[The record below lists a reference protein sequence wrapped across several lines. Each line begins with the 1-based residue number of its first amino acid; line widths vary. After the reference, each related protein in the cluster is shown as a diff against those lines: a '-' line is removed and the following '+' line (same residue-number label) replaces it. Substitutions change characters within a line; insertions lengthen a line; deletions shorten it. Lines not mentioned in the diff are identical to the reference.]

1 MANMGLILGLGGAA
15 LILIIGL
22 IVFLLW
28 WFGVFSSPAVT
39 TAPTDPPAGNSTT
52 PSGTSGTTTPS
63 GTTASTTLTPSPVSL
78 SPCSKIQADP
88 NWATTGAVPVAQW
101 TDGTRN
107 TAIVIL
113 GNNGFGGFP
122 LQSYTNAQLY
132 AIMNTN
138 CTTINADPSW
148 AITGGVAS
156 STWSDG
162 TRNTAIVVLA
172 NSGLSSLPLQA
183 YTNAQL
189 ALFFGTT

>member
-1 MANMGLILGLGGAA
+1 MASMGLILGLGGFA
-15 LILIIGL
+15 LVFIVGL

-39 TAPTDPPAGNSTT
+39 TAPTNPPADPPAGNS
-52 PSGTSGTTTPS
+52 TTPS

-113 GNNGFGGFP
+113 GGNGFGGFP

-132 AIMNTN
+132 AMMNTN
-138 CTTINADPSW
+138 CTTIKADPNW
-148 AITGGVAS
+148 ATTGGVAS